1 MMKINSNPHPRQ
13 SFNGLL
19 EMAMLQEKATRKTK
33 HVDRGIG
40 TIMDGYTTTD
50 QIASIVNFYFSQ
62 NNTKNLRNSLAF
74 LLSHYCLLRGESAR
88 KAELPDLQ
96 VVNLEGEGSVR
107 CPAMVLVMR
116 QGKTNKHGKLEVG
129 ACLRNA
135 RVEICPFMML
145 GTYFFARFQMDN
157 EPFPNFG
164 RSENWFNVKVL
175 KHLSDPTEEW
185 PYSSHHKAIENAFVA
200 CNITS
205 SKTTHVGRGA
215 AARMADLQGVQESDI
230 RRMGRWNNSS
240 MNGAYLTG
248 LPRGIMRAL
257 AGFPS
262 EQGGAFFLPRD
273 TILPSEEL
281 QAKIF
286 PQASEWLNKIHNGQA
301 EQTVSAEGFL
311 KLLLT
316 LRISFLQDSVFM
328 QRKMPHHAIWK
339 HAIFRDPMYLE
350 FKR

>member
-1 MMKINSNPHPRQ
+1 
-13 SFNGLL
+13 
-19 EMAMLQEKATRKTK
+19 MAMLQEKATRKTK
-33 HVDRGIG
+33 HEDRGTG

-50 QIASIVNFYFSQ
+50 QIASIVNFHFSQ
-62 NNTKNLRNSLAF
+62 NSTKNLRNSLAF

-135 RVEICPFMML
+135 RVKICPFMML

-215 AARMADLQGVQESDI
+215 AARMTHLQGVQESDI
-230 RRMGRWNNSS
+230 RRMGRWNNPS

-248 LPRGIMRAL
+248 LPRGIMRAF

-262 EQGGAFFLPRD
+262 EQGGAFFFSLG
-273 TILPSEEL
+273 T
-281 QAKIF
+281 QFFHQKNYKQKYF
-286 PQASEWLNKIHNGQA
+286 PKQVNGLTKYITDKPNKLFPPK
-301 EQTVSAEGFL
+301 GFL

-316 LRISFLQDSVFM
+316 LRISFLRFGIYAKKNATSCYMETCYFLRSNVF
-328 QRKMPHHAIWK
+328 RV
-339 HAIFRDPMYLE
+339 
-350 FKR
+350 